1 MNRGDLAIAVATA
14 IDPTALMQRAC
25 DRTLEL
31 TPAAEGSAVSV
42 VDGPRVT
49 YLCGAGTSQ
58 DVGGTVVPLNGSLSG
73 MAINFGQV
81 LHARD
86 ARHDWRVDAEACARL
101 NVVSLVCV
109 PLIRAGVRFGVLAVN
124 SPRPGAFSNNDVA
137 VLARLADFVG
147 VAVGS
152 AVDLHRA
159 SNALVELDP
168 SGSDTD
174 RYVMSVIDPGG
185 VAMLEAR
192 DHVSDFLEDP
202 QRIAMVFQ
210 PIVDM
215 VSGLIV
221 SVEALARFA
230 SPPHRPPNERFEEAH
245 RVGLG
250 VALEQVA
257 VARALEFEPM
267 LPDGVSISVN
277 VGPEAILTPHL
288 RNLIGRFDRG
298 RVVIELTE
306 HTAFERFPEMPAALG
321 PLRRAGALIS
331 VDDAGSGYSTLA
343 HILTL
348 APDFIKLDR
357 KLISGIDLDPVRRA
371 MVTSMVTFAGETGA
385 TILAEG
391 IENADELETVRS
403 LGVRFG
409 QGFHLRRPAP
419 LEQLDLTSP
428 IELAPVLDRPTP
440 QA

>member
-14 IDPTALMQRAC
+14 VDPTALMQRVC

-31 TPAAEGSAVSV
+31 IAAAEGSAVSV

-49 YLCGAGTSQ
+49 YLCGAGTSR
-58 DVGGTVVPLNGSLSG
+58 DVGGTVVPLDGSLSG
-73 MAINFGQV
+73 MAIKFGQV
-81 LHARD
+81 LHARG
-86 ARHDWRVDAEACARL
+86 ARQDWRVDADACAKL

-109 PLIRAGVRFGVLAVN
+109 PLVRAGVRFGVLAVN
-124 SPRPGAFSNNDVA
+124 SPRPEAFSNNDVA
-137 VLARLADFVG
+137 VLTRLADFVG

-159 SNALVELDP
+159 SRALVELDP
-168 SGSDTD
+168 SDSDTD
-174 RYVMSVIDPGG
+174 RYVMSVIDPER

-192 DHVSDFLEDP
+192 DRISDFLENP
-202 QRIAMVFQ
+202 QLIEVVFQ
-210 PIVDM
+210 PIVDL
-215 VSGLIV
+215 VSGRTV

-230 SPPHRPPNERFEEAH
+230 SPSHRPPNEWFEEAH

-257 VARALEFEPM
+257 VARALEYEPM
-267 LPDGVSISVN
+267 IPDGVSISVN
-277 VGPEAILTPHL
+277 VGPEAIITPHL
-288 RNLIGRFDRG
+288 RQLISRFGRG

-306 HTAFERFPEMPAALG
+306 HAAFERFPEMPAALV

-343 HILTL
+343 HILRL

-357 KLISGIDLDPVRRA
+357 QLISGIDLDPVRRA

-403 LGVRFG
+403 LGVRFC
-409 QGFHLRRPAP
+409 QGFHLSRPAP
-419 LEQLDLTSP
+419 LEQLDLSSP
-428 IELAPVLDRPTP
+428 IDCAPALDRPT
-440 QA
+440 ARS